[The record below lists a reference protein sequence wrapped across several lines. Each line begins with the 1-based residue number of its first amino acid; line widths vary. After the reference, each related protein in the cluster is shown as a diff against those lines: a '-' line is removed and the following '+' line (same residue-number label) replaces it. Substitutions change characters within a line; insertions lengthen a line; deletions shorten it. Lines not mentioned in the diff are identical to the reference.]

1 MIKITKEGLKEKLV
15 YFKQEL
21 GLTNDK
27 VAERLNTEYN
37 AEDKEKLTAMDVS
50 KLLKQL
56 GLQGLKPKKQALFE
70 FVSEEKPVV
79 TEQPIQQ

>member
-1 MIKITKEGLKEKLV
+1 MIKITKEELKEKLV

-79 TEQPIQQ
+79 AEQPIQQ